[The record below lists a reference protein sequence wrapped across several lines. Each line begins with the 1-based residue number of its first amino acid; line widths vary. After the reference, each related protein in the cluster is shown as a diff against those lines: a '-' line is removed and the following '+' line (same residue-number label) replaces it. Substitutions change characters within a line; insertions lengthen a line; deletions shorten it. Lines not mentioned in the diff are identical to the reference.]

1 MGLGLG
7 TVHKRGYPLDN
18 TRDIIDDDC
27 SEKVIAYLVEY
38 LNWLARGRG
47 LGRRGRKRIMGKQG
61 G

>member
-1 MGLGLG
+1 MW
-7 TVHKRGYPLDN
+7 GYPLDN
-18 TRDIIDDDC
+18 TRHIIDDDC

-38 LNWLARGRG
+38 NLNWLVRGKG